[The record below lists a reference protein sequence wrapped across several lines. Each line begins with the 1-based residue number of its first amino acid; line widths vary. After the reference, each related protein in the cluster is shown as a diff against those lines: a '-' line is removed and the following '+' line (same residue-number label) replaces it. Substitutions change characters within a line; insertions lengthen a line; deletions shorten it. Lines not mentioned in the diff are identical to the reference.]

1 MKKKGNARSHLA
13 VRQLITF
20 TLALVTVLGCMGTAF
35 AEETPTPAEPPAA
48 AQETYVL
55 DGLTYYNV
63 HSQNFQIKEKFL
75 RDLMS
80 NKSSEL
86 GNRSMA
92 QLWLEL
98 GTGMAIGWENLKEE
112 SGLTNLSPAFNYD
125 KAKAAAAMLQGITND
140 SRSAQSDSFKAG
152 SSQVIYATSMDSAA
166 TQLLFAL
173 PTDLYNMGDV
183 KNIFRP
189 YPSDQ
194 ADAAKQKKDV
204 VAAVCWGYQNNC
216 LAIAE
221 VYFTDFKVVAL
232 LPDNSGKNYVTTM
245 LRDSKKPER
254 TYASNVKN
262 MTLSTVQASQ
272 NVSTGWQSSVSSQ
285 VNSSSAYAYSE
296 AIKIGA
302 KHNFAIAEVSAEFSF
317 SATQTFTNGWSK
329 TTTDTKTGNLSET
342 VSVSLPPYTNVLLEQ
357 GSTSTE
363 AETRYN
369 CPIGLRYNVLIKY
382 ITETSGNAGLVKSA
396 EFSGQ
401 FGQNSGGD
409 ARADLYRRA
418 IQLGDMTVDDEINW
432 KSVNAVAGVNDAIKT
447 ITSHVPMS
455 DTGAIFRETRDT
467 TYTEVKSIV
476 PLEPLAVVKIVPPSP
491 TDQNYLHKTLKMGES
506 SYTNYLTLRGENRYG
521 AEYYGFS
528 PRNGHWIVTKPD
540 GTEWKDD
547 TAPVKVDVDSATG
560 FTRYTGIKPGTCYL
574 KYIIDENVYS
584 TVNSATTFTKNSD
597 LLNTAT
603 LEVTVS
609 GVKEELNPTGT
620 ITITGNY
627 FGLVGSD
634 PDALDGPDGLNVS
647 IRDMSGKELDVKYYW
662 EKQELDSRGI
672 QFNAENKV
680 TFTQTGKYHVRVV
693 CDEIA
698 AKSNWYEI
706 DVHNYT
712 FTPEGANIMAT
723 CTDPQCPDMMY
734 TLHRPEKTVYGDG
747 KSAWATVTG
756 KIAGLTP
763 PNVEYRRGTEKL
775 STPPRDAGT
784 YTASITIGGA
794 TAEVEYTIAKAETLV
809 TELPIASEQVEGGT
823 LYYSKLTGGAAN
835 TPGSFAWSDSS
846 IRVTLEDSNKT
857 PYQVTF
863 TPTNP
868 NYLSAYVYV
877 TVPVVPSRPWVTVKP
892 IGKRLVYNGQ
902 AQELV
907 VPGEADK
914 GNLLYGVSQD
924 ENVDIET
931 LEYSEKIP
939 TAAEAGIYYIWYA
952 VRDPNDIHINPI
964 NAETVIEKTVPTV
977 SFPNLILPYTGEEQP
992 LALDPVVGPGENLTL
1007 HYSLDDPD
1015 NELLEPPTG
1024 KDPGA
1029 YTLYYRVESSNPSCE
1044 SLPYGEPVQ
1053 IMILENMEEV
1063 LADLDMSIEGWT
1075 YGEEPKAPV
1084 VSGNPYNIPISF
1096 EYKER
1101 DALDESY
1108 SAQVPT
1114 DAGDYTV
1121 KATAEASNFYGER
1134 SVTADFTIE
1143 KRVPVLGEDF
1153 DIVPLEPI
1161 YDGTY
1166 KELVAIE
1173 VKEGS
1178 GLKLWCSF
1186 DRKNTLAG
1194 TPKKRDIGDYTI
1206 WYKVSGNR
1214 NYEDLSEWAG
1224 PIAVSIQSEVTVTVP
1239 SAAKFYDG
1247 MPVPLSW
1254 RLDGLSDEYTVS
1266 DVVYSGDSITD
1277 VGEIEISVVSLKITD
1292 PYGDDVTDECSVR
1305 FVPGRLVVLAEPDFI
1320 VPAALKSIAPEAFTG
1335 IGAESVLLPESVEE
1349 VGFDAFRD
1357 CEKLTAFIVLGTE
1370 TELGPDALMGCE
1382 NVTVYAPAGSKA
1394 AEFAEENKIDFIPL
1408 LNQAG

>member
-1 MKKKGNARSHLA
+1 MKKKGNAGSRLA
-13 VRQLITF
+13 VRQLIAF
-20 TLALVTVLGCMGTAF
+20 ALALLTLMSCAGTAF

-92 QLWLEL
+92 QLWMEL

-125 KAKAAAAMLQGITND
+125 KTKAAATMLQGITND
-140 SRSAQSDSFKAG
+140 NRSAQSDNFKAG
-152 SSQVIYATSMDSAA
+152 SSQVIYATSMDNAA
-166 TQLLFAL
+166 TQLLYAL

-382 ITETSGNAGLVKSA
+382 ITETSANAGLVKSA

-693 CDEIA
+693 CDDIA

-723 CTDPQCPDMMY
+723 CTDPECPDMMY

-747 KSAWATVTG
+747 KSAWASVTG
-756 KIAGLTP
+756 KIAGMTP
-763 PNVEYRRGTEKL
+763 PTVEYRRGTEKL
-775 STPPRDAGT
+775 SGPPRDAGT
-784 YTASITIGGA
+784 YTASITIGSA
-794 TAEVEYTIAKAETLV
+794 KAEVEYTIEKAQPV
-809 TELPIASEQVEGGT
+809 IAELPTADELSVGSS
-823 LYYSKLTGGAAN
+823 LYYSKLTGGTAN
-835 TPGSFAWSDSS
+835 TPGSFAWSETG
-846 IRVTLEDSNKT
+846 IYPKLEDSNTT

-868 NYLSAYVYV
+868 NYAPAFVYV
-877 TVPVVPSRPWVTVKP
+877 TVPMVLPQPSVTVKP
-892 IGKRLVYNGQ
+892 MGRRLAYTGE

-907 VPGEADK
+907 VPGETDV
-914 GNLLYGVSQD
+914 GSLLYGVSQNED
-924 ENVDIET
+924 IDIET
-931 LEYSEKIP
+931 LEYSEKVP
-939 TAAEAGIYYIWYA
+939 TAVDAGTYYIWHA
-952 VRDPNDIHINPI
+952 VRDSKDIHIYPI
-964 NAETVIEKTVPTV
+964 NTVAIIEKAVPTV
-977 SFPNLILPYTGEEQP
+977 TFPNQVLPYTGEDQP
-992 LALDPVVGPGENLTL
+992 LVVDPVVKPNAGVTL

-1015 NELLEPPTG
+1015 NELTEAPTG
-1024 KDPGA
+1024 NEPGA

-1044 SLPYGEPVQ
+1044 SLPYGEPVK
-1053 IMILENMEEV
+1053 IMILENLEEV
-1063 LADLDMSIEGWT
+1063 LADLELSMDDWT

-1084 VSGNPYNIPISF
+1084 VSGNPYNIPVSF

-1101 DALDESY
+1101 NALDEDY
-1108 SAQVPT
+1108 SADVPT

-1121 KATAEASNFYGER
+1121 KATAAASNFYGEH
-1134 SVTADFTIE
+1134 SITANFSIN

-1153 DIVPLEPI
+1153 DIAPLEPI

-1166 KELVAIE
+1166 QPLVAIE

-1254 RLDGLSDEYTVS
+1254 TLDGLSDEYTVS
-1266 DVVYSGDSITD
+1266 DVVYSGDSISD

-1292 PYGDDVTDECSVR
+1292 PYGDDVTGECSVR

-1320 VPAALKSIAPEAFTG
+1320 VPQMLRSIAPEAFTG
-1335 IGAESVLLPESVEE
+1335 IGAESVLLPDSVEE

-1370 TELGPDALMGCE
+1370 TELGSDALMGCE
-1382 NVTVYAPAGSKA
+1382 NVTVYAPASSKA

>member
-13 VRQLITF
+13 VRQLIAF
-20 TLALVTVLGCMGTAF
+20 ALALVTVLGCMGTAF

-112 SGLTNLSPAFNYD
+112 SGLTNLSPVFNYD
-125 KAKAAAAMLQGITND
+125 KTKAAATMLQGITKD
-140 SRSAQSDSFKAG
+140 SRSAQSDNFKAG

-166 TQLLFAL
+166 TQMLFAL
-173 PTDLYNMGDV
+173 PSDLYNMGDV

-204 VAAVCWGYQNNC
+204 IAAVCWGYQNNC

-232 LPDNSGKNYVTTM
+232 LPDNSGKNYVTTT
-245 LRDSKKPER
+245 LRDSKTPAR

-382 ITETSGNAGLVKSA
+382 ITETSANAGLVKSA

-540 GTEWKDD
+540 GTEWNDD
-547 TAPVKVDVDSATG
+547 TAPVKVDIDSATG

-723 CTDPQCPDMMY
+723 CTDPECPDMMY

-756 KIAGLTP
+756 KIAGMTP
-763 PNVEYRRGTEKL
+763 PTVEYWRGTEKL
-775 STPPRDAGT
+775 SGPPRDAGT

-794 TAEVEYTIAKAETLV
+794 KAEVEYTIEKAQPV
-809 TELPIASEQVEGGT
+809 ITEPPTAAELQVGSS
-823 LYYSKLTGGAAN
+823 LYYSKLTGGTAN
-835 TPGSFAWSDSS
+835 TPGSFAWSETG
-846 IRVTLEDSNKT
+846 IYPKLEDSNTT

-868 NYLSAYVYV
+868 NYAHAFVSV
-877 TVPVVPSRPWVTVKP
+877 TVPMVLPQPSITVKP
-892 IGKRLVYNGQ
+892 MGRRLAYTGE

-907 VPGEADK
+907 VPGETDV
-914 GNLLYGVSQD
+914 GSLLYGVSQNED
-924 ENVDIET
+924 IDIET
-931 LEYSEKIP
+931 LEYSEKVP
-939 TAAEAGIYYIWYA
+939 TAVDAGTYYIWHA
-952 VRDPNDIHINPI
+952 VRDSKDIHIYPI
-964 NAETVIEKTVPTV
+964 NTVAIIEKAVPTV
-977 SFPNLILPYTGEEQP
+977 SFPNLVLPYTGEDQP
-992 LALDPVVGPGENLTL
+992 LALDPVVKPNVGVTL

-1015 NELLEPPTG
+1015 NELTEAPTG
-1024 KDPGA
+1024 NEPGT
-1029 YTLYYRVESSNPSCE
+1029 YTLYYRVESSNPSVE
-1044 SLPYGEPVQ
+1044 SVPYGEPVK
-1053 IMILENMEEV
+1053 IMILENLEEV
-1063 LADLDMSIEGWT
+1063 LSDLDLSMDDWT

-1084 VSGNPYNIPISF
+1084 VSGNPYNIPVSF

-1101 DALDESY
+1101 NALDEDY
-1108 SAQVPT
+1108 SADVPT
-1114 DAGDYTV
+1114 DVGDYTV
-1121 KATAEASNFYGER
+1121 KATAAASNFYGEH
-1134 SVTADFTIE
+1134 SITANFSIN

-1153 DIVPLEPI
+1153 DIAPLEPI

-1166 KELVAIE
+1166 QPLVAIE

-1254 RLDGLSDEYTVS
+1254 TLDGLSDEYTVS
-1266 DVVYSGDSITD
+1266 DVVYSGDSISD

-1292 PYGDDVTDECSVR
+1292 PYGDDVTGECSVR

-1370 TELGPDALMGCE
+1370 TELGPDALMGSA

-1394 AEFAEENKIDFIPL
+1394 AEFAEENKIEFIPL

>member
-1 MKKKGNARSHLA
+1 MQRKANGRAYGTGKRLMAL
-13 VRQLITF
+13 L
-20 TLALVTVLGCMGTAF
+20 LALVTVLGCVGTAF
-35 AEETPTPAEPPAA
+35 AEETTAPAESPAA

-63 HSQNFQIKEKFL
+63 HSKNFQVKEKFL
-75 RDLMS
+75 LELMS

-92 QLWLEL
+92 QQWLEL

-125 KAKAAAAMLQGITND
+125 KTKAAATMLQGITND
-140 SRSAQSDSFKAG
+140 NRSAQSDNFKAG
-152 SSQVIYATSMDSAA
+152 SSQVIYATSMDNAA

-189 YPSDQ
+189 YPSNQ
-194 ADAAKQKKDV
+194 TDAAKQKKDV

-272 NVSTGWQSSVSSQ
+272 NVSTGWQTSVSSQ

-357 GSTSTE
+357 GNTSTE

-382 ITETSGNAGLVKSA
+382 ITETSANAGLVKSA
-396 EFSGQ
+396 EFSGS
-401 FGQNSGGD
+401 FGQNNGGD

-540 GTEWKDD
+540 GTEWNDD
-547 TAPVKVDVDSATG
+547 TAPVKVDIDSATG

-584 TVNSATTFTKNSD
+584 TVNSAATFTKNSD

-647 IRDMSGKELDVKYYW
+647 IRDMSGKELDAKYYW

-680 TFTQTGKYHVRVV
+680 SFTQTGKYHVRVV
-693 CDEIA
+693 CDDIA

-706 DVHNYT
+706 EVHNYT

-723 CTDPQCPDMMY
+723 CTDPQCPDMMF

-756 KIAGLTP
+756 KIAGMTP

-784 YTASITIGGA
+784 YTASITIGTA
-794 TAEVEYTIAKAETLV
+794 TAEVEYAIEKAQPV
-809 TELPIASEQVEGGT
+809 ITELPTAAEIHVGSS
-823 LYYSKLTGGAAN
+823 LYYSKLSGGAAN
-835 TPGSFAWSDSS
+835 TPGSFAWSETG
-846 IRVTLEDSNKT
+846 IYPKLEDSNTT

-868 NYLSAYVYV
+868 NYAPAYVSV
-877 TVPVVPSRPWVTVKP
+877 TVPLTLSRPSVTVKP
-892 IGKRLVYNGQ
+892 MGKTLVYNGRE
-902 AQELV
+902 QELV
-907 VPGEADK
+907 VPGQAEG
-914 GNLLYGVSQD
+914 GNVLYGVSQD
-924 ENVDIET
+924 PKIDIET

-939 TAAEAGIYYIWYA
+939 TAVEAGTYYIWHA
-952 VRDPNDIHINPI
+952 VRDSNDIYIYPI
-964 NAETVIEKTVPTV
+964 SADTYIEKAVPTV
-977 SFPNLILPYTGEEQP
+977 SFPNLVLPYTGEYQP
-992 LALDPVVGPGENLTL
+992 LALDTTVEPNVGVTL

-1015 NELLEPPTG
+1015 NELVEPPMG

-1044 SLPYGEPVQ
+1044 SVPYGDPVK
-1053 IMILENMEEV
+1053 IMILENLEEV
-1063 LADLDMSIEGWT
+1063 LADLELSIEGWT

-1084 VSGNPYNIPISF
+1084 ISGNPYNIPVSF
-1096 EYKER
+1096 QYKER
-1101 DALDESY
+1101 NADDESY
-1108 SAQVPT
+1108 SADVPT

-1121 KATAEASNFYGER
+1121 KATAAASNFYGEH
-1134 SVTADFTIE
+1134 SITANFTIN

-1153 DIVPLEPI
+1153 DIAPLEPV

-1166 KELVAIE
+1166 QPLVAIE

-1186 DRKNTLAG
+1186 DRINKLAG
-1194 TPKKRDIGDYTI
+1194 TPKKRDIGDYQI
-1206 WYKVSGNR
+1206 WYKVSGGK
-1214 NYEDLSEWAG
+1214 NYQDLSDWYG
-1224 PIAVSIQSEVTVTVP
+1224 PLAASIRNEIVVKVP

-1247 MPVPLSW
+1247 EPMPLSW
-1254 RLDGLSDEYTVS
+1254 TLDGLSDEFSVS
-1266 DVVYSGDSITD
+1266 DVVYSGSITE
-1277 VGEIEISVVSLKITD
+1277 VGEIEISVQSLKITD
-1292 PYGDDVTDECSVR
+1292 PYGDDITDECSIS
-1305 FVPGRLVVLAEPDFI
+1305 FVPGRVVILAEPDFI
-1320 VPAALKSIAPEAFTG
+1320 VPGMLAEIGPQAFAG
-1335 IGAESVLLPESVEE
+1335 IGAESVMLPESVQALGPE
-1349 VGFDAFRD
+1349 AFGG
-1357 CEKLTAFIVLGTE
+1357 CEKLTAFIVCGKD
-1370 TELGPDALMGCE
+1370 TELDADTLKGCAG
-1382 NVTVYAPAGSKA
+1382 VTVYAPADSRA
-1394 AEFAEENKIDFIPL
+1394 RAFAEENGLDFIPL
-1408 LNQAG
+1408 V